1 MRKCLRARV
10 RVARM
15 KESDKI
21 FCDPVQFSLLFLFF
35 CLYVNFF
42 FKVKFFSEMDKRE
55 KNIMLPSLERSMSRV
70 CKQYGC
76 NREVVVVVVL
86 VRTREV
92 EGIIMLLKVFFRLV
106 MVI

>member
-1 MRKCLRARV
+1 VFACVCACCKNERV
-10 RVARM
+10 
-15 KESDKI
+15 DKI

-35 CLYVNFF
+35 FICKLF

-86 VRTREV
+86 VLEK
-92 EGIIMLLKVFFRLV
+92 LKV
-106 MVI
+106 